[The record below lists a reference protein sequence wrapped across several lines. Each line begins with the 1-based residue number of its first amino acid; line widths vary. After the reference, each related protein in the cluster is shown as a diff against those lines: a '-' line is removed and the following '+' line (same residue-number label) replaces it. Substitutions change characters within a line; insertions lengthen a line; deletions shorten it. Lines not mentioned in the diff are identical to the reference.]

1 MKYLKL
7 LLIGTLVGALM
18 ALTVS
23 SAFAAQG
30 QITEVNPSGVGI
42 TKALG
47 ASKLRVAGG
56 LGIAGVATIELDE
69 SDDSTIID

>member
-1 MKYLKL
+1 MKKL
-7 LLIGTLVGALM
+7 LLIGTLVGMLM

-23 SAFAAQG
+23 SALAAQG

-47 ASKLRVAGG
+47 ASGGKVADGLNSNGKLGP
-56 LGIAGVATIELDE
+56 IK
-69 SDDSTIID
+69 SPDSQLPPN